1 MASYNDK
8 VLVIFA
14 KQPVAQVVGVREH
27 DSAVHGHQLLW
38 EQSFQGPLGIEYV
51 RKLMHNHSSLGF
63 KTCVPPGMKTG
74 VSTTECGSVISATL
88 ARVVEH
94 LASTR
99 NAKADPSPAP
109 MMASK
114 SEQKDSCPI

>member
-1 MASYNDK
+1 
-8 VLVIFA
+8 
-14 KQPVAQVVGVREH
+14 
-27 DSAVHGHQLLW
+27 
-38 EQSFQGPLGIEYV
+38 
-51 RKLMHNHSSLGF
+51 
-63 KTCVPPGMKTG
+63 MKTG

-114 SEQKDSCPI
+114 SEQKDSWPKIIAPQNDSGGVLVFEGKWVTMER